1 MPRLPGLRVAVLVLQ
16 AWSAQSRAD
25 DTSIVR
31 QFERGFHLTLVPSV
45 YFPTGEGKTGFAL
58 GIEGG
63 YGFDLSSVIVAPGAM
78 FTSYFGDRNVY
89 LGAGTLRLT
98 FPMGVFGPTQ
108 R

>member
-1 MPRLPGLRVAVLVLQ
+1 MPKFPGFAVSVLVLQ

-45 YFPTGEGKTGFAL
+45 YFPTGGGKTGFAL
-58 GIEGG
+58 GIEGR
-63 YGFDLSSVIVAPGAM
+63 YGFNLGSVIVAPGAM

-98 FPMGVFGPTQ
+98 FPVGSSARTQ